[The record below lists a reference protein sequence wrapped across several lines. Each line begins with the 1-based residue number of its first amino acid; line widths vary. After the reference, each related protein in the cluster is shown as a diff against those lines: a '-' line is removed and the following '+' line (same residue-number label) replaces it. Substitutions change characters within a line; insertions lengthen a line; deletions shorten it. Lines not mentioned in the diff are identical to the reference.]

1 MVFMTEKLDIISIG
15 ESLIELSSDKSLTYA
30 YTVDKYYGG
39 DTLATA
45 IAALRLGSKVGYISR
60 VGNDHFKDFLLDS
73 WQSEG
78 LDISQ
83 VKLVEGFNG
92 LYFIA
97 RPEGGDKEFA
107 YYRKK
112 TAATNLSIDDISSDY
127 IKSASIVYATGI
139 TQSLS
144 LSAKEAV
151 KKAFTIAKENKI
163 LVAYDPNYSPK
174 LWSKDEAK
182 EAFAEIEE
190 NIDIL
195 FLNLKNDAQK
205 VLEIMSID
213 KLIKYFW
220 DKGISTIV
228 VKSSTDGGYY
238 TGYQGEILFTEF
250 WSDKVVDT
258 TSSGDS
264 FNGGFLHAIA
274 SGLTPF
280 EAVHIAAI
288 VAGMQSQK
296 IGAIKSIPFR
306 KEVYAA
312 FKGPNV

>member
-1 MVFMTEKLDIISIG
+1 MIDKLDIITIG
-15 ESLIELSSDKSLTYA
+15 ESLIELSSDRSLTYA
-30 YTVDKYYGG
+30 DTIDKYYGG
-39 DTLATA
+39 DTLAAA

-60 VGNDHFKDFLLDS
+60 VGADHFKDFLLDS
-73 WQSEG
+73 WQAEG

-83 VKLVEGFNG
+83 VKIIEGFNG

-97 RPEGGDKEFA
+97 RPEGGSKEFA

-112 TAATNLSIDDISSDY
+112 TAAGNLSISDISEEY
-127 IKSASIVYATGI
+127 IKKASIVYASGI

-151 KKAFTIAKENKI
+151 KKAFAIAKENKI
-163 LVAYDPNYSPK
+163 ITAYDPNYSPQ
-174 LWSKDEAK
+174 LWSKDDAK
-182 EAFAEIEE
+182 EGFEEIEE

-195 FLNLKNDAQK
+195 FLNLKNDSQK
-205 VLEIMSID
+205 LLEISSID

-220 DKGISTIV
+220 DKGITTIV
-228 VKSSTDGGYY
+228 VKSSSDNGYY

-250 WSDKVVDT
+250 WETKVVDT
-258 TSSGDS
+258 TSSGDA

-274 SGLTPF
+274 AGSSPF

-288 VAGMQSQK
+288 VAGLQSQK

-306 KEVYAA
+306 KEVYSLY
-312 FKGPNV
+312 KGTNE

>member
-15 ESLIELSSDKSLTYA
+15 ESLIELSSDKSLTYSD
-30 YTVDKYYGG
+30 TIDKYYGG

-45 IAALRLGSKVGYISR
+45 VAALRLGSKVGYISR
-60 VGNDHFKDFLLDS
+60 VGMDHFKDFLLDS

-83 VKLVEGFNG
+83 VKLVDGFNG

-97 RPEGGDKEFA
+97 RPEGGEKEFA

-127 IKSASIVYATGI
+127 IKSASIVYATGV

-151 KKAFTIAKENKI
+151 KKAFTLAKEHKN

-182 EAFAEIEE
+182 EAFYEIEE

-205 VLEIMSID
+205 LLEIMSID

-228 VKSSTDGGYY
+228 VKSSADCGYY

-250 WSDKVVDT
+250 WADRIVDT
-258 TSSGDS
+258 TSAGDA

-288 VAGMQSQK
+288 VAGLQSQK

-306 KEVYAA
+306 KEVYSVY
-312 FKGPNV
+312 KGTNG

>member
-1 MVFMTEKLDIISIG
+1 MTDKLDIITIG
-15 ESLIELSSDKSLTYA
+15 ESLIELSSDKSLA
-30 YTVDKYYGG
+30 YSDTVDKYYGG
-39 DTLATA
+39 DTLAAA

-60 VGNDHFKDFLLDS
+60 VGIDPFKDFLLDS
-73 WQSEG
+73 WQAEG

-97 RPEGGDKEFA
+97 RPEGEDKEFA

-112 TAATNLSIDDISSDY
+112 TAATNLSISDISEDY
-127 IKSASIVYATGI
+127 IKRASIVYASGI

-151 KKAFTIAKENKI
+151 KKAFKIAKENKI
-163 LVAYDPNYSPK
+163 ITAYDPNYSPK
-174 LWSKDEAK
+174 LWSKEDAK
-182 EAFAEIEE
+182 EGFEDIEE

-195 FLNLKNDAQK
+195 FLNLRNDSQK
-205 VLEIMSID
+205 LLEISSID

-228 VKSSTDGGYY
+228 VKSTSDSGYY
-238 TGYQGEILFTEF
+238 TGYQGEVLFTPFCE
-250 WSDKVVDT
+250 SKIVDT
-258 TSSGDS
+258 TSAGDA
-264 FNGGFLHAIA
+264 FNGGFLHGIA

-280 EAVHIAAI
+280 ESVHIAAI
-288 VAGMQSQK
+288 VAGLQSQK

-306 KEVYAA
+306 KEVYSLY
-312 FKGPNV
+312 KGSND